1 MQHPYAELEEEL
13 EEADLTAH
21 GADRDRRPHRLRDQA
36 QDAIAHL
43 TGLSTTDLF
52 ASVPD
57 SGFMIGDLRRHR
69 VGAPA
74 LGGALALA
82 AEWQWFSGPLS
93 RGLPARRG
101 ALVAI
106 DGLPTVRDISRG
118 DARHEGRRQLR
129 HPGSRGRRSSACA
142 VPSRRPSGCPRL
154 AGQRCSSR
162 VGPWTSS
169 SRARVHAV

>member
-1 MQHPYAELEEEL
+1 MRQSARRRQRAHEGYGDLWEEFADLWALKPAFLLAWALIQQHPYAELEEEL

-93 RGLPARRG
+93 RGRPAGRG

-106 DGLPTVRDISRG
+106 DGLPTERDIS
-118 DARHEGRRQLR
+118 
-129 HPGSRGRRSSACA
+129 
-142 VPSRRPSGCPRL
+142 
-154 AGQRCSSR
+154 
-162 VGPWTSS
+162 
-169 SRARVHAV
+169 